1 MPKNGQPMELSV
13 KLTTFN
19 TQRLIELSG
28 NYKNTK
34 LEGNIALDNHN
45 LYEMKGSVNITE
57 GSTTK
62 FDLNI
67 DTVDLPHSL
76 EIFPASKAGIP
87 ISRSLS
93 SMQDTFFLEGD
104 YVLWKKLNLNSNH
117 GNFSSFRID
126 TMLNNMLRVELNH
139 EELFQ
144 QTSAPH
150 YQKTKRYKSVKAP
163 LMLPLGDEGEYN
175 LVIESDSLRNNTV
188 NLDVKLE
195 EIDDKLTVTW
205 DTSNLS
211 NMMLKAEWFR
221 NM

>member
-1 MPKNGQPMELSV
+1 MVEAIISSKFHTGQTEGILEVSLDQQRNPTLKLTPKNGQPMELGV

-126 TMLNNMLRVELNH
+126 T
-139 EELFQ
+139 
-144 QTSAPH
+144 
-150 YQKTKRYKSVKAP
+150 
-163 LMLPLGDEGEYN
+163 
-175 LVIESDSLRNNTV
+175 
-188 NLDVKLE
+188 
-195 EIDDKLTVTW
+195 
-205 DTSNLS
+205 
-211 NMMLKAEWFR
+211 
-221 NM
+221 